1 MILPAVG
8 RHETRTGEKPMEL
21 ITVSHSD
28 SSFKEET
35 ARGARHRLPDRA
47 EHENHASHDG
57 SSLSGDV
64 VRTEQICDAG
74 LTGTLAAAGV
84 TACSCIQRE
93 VHLLGRG
100 CGSLFLHESSW
111 FHGAM
116 ESDQEK

>member
-35 ARGARHRLPDRA
+35 ARGAKHNLPYRS

-64 VRTEQICDAG
+64 VQTEQIYEAG
-74 LTGTLAAAGV
+74 FAGTLAAAGV

-100 CGSLFLHESSW
+100 CGSLFLHEFS
-111 FHGAM
+111 
-116 ESDQEK
+116 